1 MEVVGCQLGKVVM
14 KRTLSVLFIFFMLT
28 PITPGFSQSPVSVID
43 TLDIEFW
50 PDYDKPSVLIL
61 LTGTLSGETRLPASV
76 SLPLPEA
83 AQLNAV
89 ARIDSK
95 DGNMKDDIHA
105 SIEPPGTLTFV
116 TPDLRFRVEYYL
128 PYTANNNQRAFDYT
142 WLSDINVN
150 NLQLRVQQPASAS
163 DLSTEPATANVARS
177 GDGFDYHTFPARP
190 VAAGQPFSLHVEYL
204 TTTAQLSAT
213 QMPPSNA
220 GSQTTASAVAPGTDS
235 SLDWALVAV
244 VAGGLL
250 IFGAVIWQVAS
261 RRPAANI
268 RKSVETQV
276 ETQSRAKFCR
286 VCGEPLDKGDRYC
299 GGCGLK
305 L

>member
-1 MEVVGCQLGKVVM
+1 
-14 KRTLSVLFIFFMLT
+14 
-28 PITPGFSQSPVSVID
+28 
-43 TLDIEFW
+43 
-50 PDYDKPSVLIL
+50 
-61 LTGTLSGETRLPASV
+61 
-76 SLPLPEA
+76 
-83 AQLNAV
+83 
-89 ARIDSK
+89 
-95 DGNMKDDIHA
+95 MKDDIL
-105 SIEPPGTLTFV
+105 SSTEFPGTLTFV

-177 GDGFDYHTFPARP
+177 GDGFDYHTFPARA

-213 QMPPSNA
+213 QTPPSNA
-220 GSQTTASAVAPGTDS
+220 GTQTAASAVAPGTDA
-235 SLDWALVAV
+235 SLNWALVAV
-244 VAGGLL
+244 VACGLL

-268 RKSVETQV
+268 CKPVETQV
-276 ETQSRAKFCR
+276 EKQSGTKFCR
-286 VCGEPLDKGDRYC
+286 DCGELLDKANRYC
-299 GGCGLK
+299 SGCGLK

>member
-1 MEVVGCQLGKVVM
+1 M
-14 KRTLSVLFIFFMLT
+14 KRTAFILFIIVMLM
-28 PITPGFSQSPVSVID
+28 PVAPGIAQNPAAVID
-43 TLDIEFW
+43 TLDIEIW
-50 PDYDKPSVLIL
+50 PDYDRPSVLVL
-61 LTGTLSGETRLPASV
+61 LTGTLPGDTRLPASV
-76 SLPLPEA
+76 TLPIPEG
-83 AQLNAV
+83 AQINAV
-89 ARIDSK
+89 ARIDDK
-95 DGNMKDDIHA
+95 DGNMKDDIL
-105 SIEPPGTLTFV
+105 SSTELPGRLTFV

-128 PYTANNNQRAFDYT
+128 PHTANNNQRAFDYT
-142 WLSDINVN
+142 WLADISVN
-150 NLQLRVQQPASAS
+150 NLQLRVQRPASAS

-177 GDGFDYHTFPARP
+177 GDGFDYHIFPARA

-220 GSQTTASAVAPGTDS
+220 GTQTAASAVAPGTDS
-235 SLDWALVAV
+235 GLDWALVAV
-244 VAGGLL
+244 VTGGLL

-276 ETQSRAKFCR
+276 EKQSGAEFCR
-286 VCGEPLDKGDRYC
+286 DCGEPLDKGDRYC